1 MKKLTCTL
9 LRTFLVGIAF
19 PALLTHSAFSQSIFN
34 WAVQGGGPYNS
45 DAGSAVASDDEG
57 NSYITGYFY
66 GSLNLGTT
74 NISFPYSGYQEM
86 FIAKLNPSGAAVWAR
101 GMNCINND
109 NGKGIALDGNGNVFV
124 TGTFTG
130 SASPGNTNINSTGN
144 TEDMFLSKYDSQ
156 GSLLWIVDSGGTST
170 DNGYGVAV
178 DKFGNAYVVGV
189 FYGSANFGG
198 TNVLY
203 SYGGSADGFLAKYTP
218 NGALVWVQQMGGT
231 GSDFARGV
239 TVDRDGNPVVT
250 GDFIDTAMFGAVC
263 LITKGSRDIFVA
275 KYSPTGTLLWVQQ
288 AGGPSDDYGNAV
300 AVDATGNCF
309 LTGNFYG
316 SVSVGGTNL
325 SSFGG
330 FDVLTAKFDNDGNLA
345 WARQAGT
352 GNNDSGNAISVDTNG
367 NAFVTGSYYGT
378 MNFGT
383 TNLPGIAYDDIFV
396 AKYSPD
402 GSVLWAL
409 SSGTANGYDSGYGVA
424 ANKLGNFFV
433 VGQFSGSGTFGITNL
448 SSYAAA
454 DVFLTKFT
462 RDIPVII
469 SAPTSQTIMEGA
481 PVSFTVMAAGT
492 GPFTYQWQ
500 FNGQTISNA
509 TNSTFLISSAQTNRS
524 GAYSVVVGNYEGS
537 VGTIPAPLSVLTLA
551 DAVDN
556 SNLIWTSGGNSPW
569 VNQTNT
575 IHSGPSAA
583 KSGAITDAQQ
593 SWLQTT
599 VVGPARVSFWWKVSS
614 ENSYDILSFQIGG
627 VEQANIS
634 GKIEWKQ
641 VSFLVPSGPQTLR
654 WLYAKDVSD
663 SVGQDAG
670 WVDEI
675 SVVYA
680 PSIAVQPSSQTLV
693 AGSPLSLGAT
703 ISGTSPFAFQ
713 WQRDGQDITTA
724 TNQVLSV
731 PNIQAAEAGAYTLR
745 VSNSAATV
753 TSVVA
758 TITVLI
764 PPKIIQEPA
773 SYSISP
779 GQNLELTVNATGQ
792 GLLGYQWKL
801 NGTNIPG
808 ALGPSLVL
816 SNLTSADAGNYTVVV
831 SSQTGSTTSS
841 PAKVTLTSL
850 VMVPTVMIEGSVGNQ
865 YQIQFKNSVSDTN
878 WTVLTNIALPSNP
891 FLHVDFTAQGRPNRF
906 YRVVPF

>member
-1 MKKLTCTL
+1 L
-9 LRTFLVGIAF
+9 LRTFLFSLAIA
-19 PALLTHSAFSQSIFN
+19 ALITQSTYAQSLFN
-34 WAVQGGGPYNS
+34 WAIQGAGGYSS
-45 DAGSAVASDDEG
+45 DFGYGVAADDQG
-57 NSYITGYFY
+57 NSYITGSFY
-66 GSLNLGTT
+66 STLNLGST
-74 NISFPYSGYQEM
+74 NISSPNGGYTET
-86 FIAKLNPSGAAVWAR
+86 FVAKVSPAGVVVWAR
-101 GMNCINND
+101 VMNCQYHD
-109 NGKGIALDGNGNVFV
+109 SGKGITVDSSGNVFV
-124 TGTFTG
+124 TGSFTG
-130 SASPGNTNINSTGN
+130 SASPGTTNLNSTGGS
-144 TEDMFLSKYDSQ
+144 EDMFLSKYDSD
-156 GSLLWIVDSGGTST
+156 GNFLWMVQTA
-170 DNGYGVAV
+170 GYSSEA
-178 DKFGNAYVVGV
+178 GNAVTVDASGNAFVAGYFNGTVD
-189 FYGSANFGG
+189 FGG
-198 TNVLY
+198 TNTLN
-203 SYGGSADGFLAKYTP
+203 SYNGTTDGFLAKYSP
-218 NGALVWVQQMGGT
+218 GGALLWVRQMGGT
-231 GSDFARGV
+231 GSDLARGV
-239 TVDRDGNPVVT
+239 TVDRAGNAIVT
-250 GDFIDTAMFGAVC
+250 GDFADTAMFGAVC

-275 KYSPTGTLLWVQQ
+275 KYSPTGSVLWVQQ

-300 AVDATGNCF
+300 AVDSSGNCF
-309 LTGNFYG
+309 ITGNF
-316 SVSVGGTNL
+316 SSSLNLGGTNL
-325 SSFGG
+325 STFGG
-330 FDVLTAKFDNDGNLA
+330 YDVVTAKFDKDGSLV
-345 WARQAGT
+345 WVRQAGT
-352 GNNDSGNAISVDTNG
+352 GNHDYGNAISVDTNG

-378 MNFGT
+378 MNLGS
-383 TNLPGIAYDDIFV
+383 TNLPGFAYDDIFV

-409 SSGTANGYDSGYGVA
+409 SSGTGNGYDSGYGVA
-424 ANKLGNFFV
+424 ANKLGSFFI
-433 VGQFSGSGTFGITNL
+433 VGQFSGSGTFGTTNL
-448 SSYAAA
+448 SSYAGS

-469 SAPTSQTIMEGA
+469 SSPISQTVMEGA
-481 PVSFTVMAAGT
+481 SVSFTVVAAGT

-509 TNSTFLISSAQTNRS
+509 TSSTLLISSAQTNRS

-537 VGTIPAPLSVLTLA
+537 VGTISAPLSVLTLA

-556 SNLIWTSGGNSPW
+556 SNLIWTSGGSSPW
-569 VNQTNT
+569 VNQTT
-575 IHSGPSAA
+575 TTHSGPSAA

-614 ENSYDILSFQIGG
+614 ENSYDILSLQIGG

-641 VSFLVPSGPQTLR
+641 VSFLVPSGPQPLR
-654 WLYAKDVSD
+654 WVYGKDVSD

-693 AGSPLSLGAT
+693 AGSPLGLGAT
-703 ISGTSPFAFQ
+703 ISGTPPFAFQ
-713 WQRDGQDITTA
+713 WQRDGQDIITA

-753 TSVVA
+753 TSAVA

-779 GQNLELTVNATGQ
+779 GQNLELTVNATGP
-792 GLLGYQWKL
+792 GLLGYQWRL

-808 ALGPSLVL
+808 ALGSSLVL
-816 SNLTSADAGNYTVVV
+816 TNLGSANAGNYTVVV

-850 VMVPTVMIEGSVGNQ
+850 VMLPTVVLEGSVGNQ
-865 YQIQFKNSVSDTN
+865 YQIQFKNSVADTN
-878 WTVLTNIALPSNP
+878 WTVLTNIALPTNP
-891 FLHVDFTAQGRPNRF
+891 YLHVDYTAQGKPNRF
-906 YRVVPF
+906 YRVVGQ